1 MGRCAAAAPAAATVL
16 LLLLLLLLR
25 AHTAELGVIAGGR
38 AARRVCTAALERR
51 RDAMRDNRPGSL
63 DALRCDGRRS
73 LRSRSGWGWQGSSAE
88 EGAVEGEWASGRR
101 RSTARGDRRPAMAM
115 AMQCLKPQPRLQC
128 VSRAAR

>member
-1 MGRCAAAAPAAATVL
+1 MGRCAAAAPAAATV
-16 LLLLLLLLR
+16 LLLLLLLR

-73 LRSRSGWGWQGSSAE
+73 LRSSWGWQGSSAE

-115 AMQCLKPQPRLQC
+115 LEATTTVAMR
-128 VSRAAR
+128 VSGGAMSA